1 LESNGIDV
9 ILGMDWLSRHKVLID
24 CAKKSIK
31 LTTPDG
37 NELEYI
43 AELVVESTEVP
54 MVNEFHD
61 VFPKELLGMPPDWY
75 IEFVIKLV
83 AGTTPI
89 YKRPYSMAAKQLA
102 ELKDQIKELLEKGYI
117 CSSSSPSG
125 APVIFISKKDGT

>member
-61 VFPKELLGMPPDWY
+61 VFPKELLGMPPD
-75 IEFVIKLV
+75 
-83 AGTTPI
+83 
-89 YKRPYSMAAKQLA
+89 
-102 ELKDQIKELLEKGYI
+102 
-117 CSSSSPSG
+117 
-125 APVIFISKKDGT
+125 